1 MKTFT
6 PKPADLTHDWYII
19 DATDVVLGRL
29 ATQVATLLRGKNKPT
44 YAPHADSGNHVIIIN
59 ADKIAL
65 TGNKMGK
72 ELYSHSGRP
81 GGLRR
86 DSYAELLANKPERI
100 IKAAVKGMLP
110 KNRLSKVQ
118 LDRLRIF
125 RGAEHPHT
133 PQQPQVSRSLRSRSR
148 PSEPKGDRESWLKTP
163 TTPRFRQPKR
173 SSPATPPRPTRVPAP
188 ALPRLLRLRHRPPQ
202 GSRRPRASGSRHRQV
217 DINKRTLEEY
227 FPSKL
232 LQREVNSPDRAAQ
245 ARRQV
250 RRDRPR

>member
-6 PKPADLTHDWYII
+6 PKPADLNHDWYII

-29 ATQVATLLRGKNKPT
+29 ATQIATLLRGKNK
-44 YAPHADSGNHVIIIN
+44 
-59 ADKIAL
+59 
-65 TGNKMGK
+65 GK

-133 PQQPQVSRSLRSRSR
+133 PQQPQVF
-148 PSEPKGDRESWLKTP
+148 EI
-163 TTPRFRQPKR
+163 
-173 SSPATPPRPTRVPAP
+173 A
-188 ALPRLLRLRHRPPQ
+188 
-202 GSRRPRASGSRHRQV
+202 QV
-217 DINKRTLEEY
+217 
-227 FPSKL
+227 S
-232 LQREVNSPDRAAQ
+232 QQ
-245 ARRQV
+245 AK
-250 RRDRPR
+250 

>member
-1 MKTFT
+1 MNTFT
-6 PKPADLTHDWYII
+6 PKPADLTHDWYVI

-29 ATQVATLLRGKNKPT
+29 ATQAAILLRGKNKPT

-86 DSYAELLANKPERI
+86 DSYAELLEKNPERI
-100 IKAAVKGMLP
+100 IKNAVKGMLP
-110 KNRLSKVQ
+110 KNRLAKVQ

-133 PQQPQVSRSLRSRSR
+133 PQKPLVFESAMVS
-148 PSEPKGDRESWLKTP
+148 
-163 TTPRFRQPKR
+163 Q
-173 SSPATPPRPTRVPAP
+173 
-188 ALPRLLRLRHRPPQ
+188 
-202 GSRRPRASGSRHRQV
+202 
-217 DINKRTLEEY
+217 
-227 FPSKL
+227 
-232 LQREVNSPDRAAQ
+232 Q
-245 ARRQV
+245 AK
-250 RRDRPR
+250 